1 MEISEILI
9 FIEEYGYLALFVM
22 LSAGTFFI
30 PLPNEV
36 IVMMGGFASSHGIL
50 HPVPAFFSSYLGIM
64 TALTF
69 WFFVGKSFGELA
81 LSFLVRRERAKRRF
95 IKFQQVFARHGDYTL
110 GMTYFFPLLRH
121 LGPVLAGMNKLK
133 FWKFALLAYGSA
145 FLWAILFFC
154 LGNKFGSSIDA
165 VNGYL
170 TRFGPFFIGAGCL
183 LFLSIIF
190 IRYYRRKKMRSR

>member
-1 MEISEILI
+1 MEISEILV

-69 WFFVGKSFGELA
+69 WFLIGKSFGELA
-81 LSFLVRRERAKRRF
+81 LSFLVRRERAQRRF
-95 IKFQQVFARHGDYTL
+95 IKFQQLFARHGDYTL

-133 FWKFALLAYGSA
+133 FWKFALLAYGSS

-154 LGNKFGSSIDA
+154 MGNKFGASIDA

-170 TRFGPFFIGAGCL
+170 SRFGPFFIGVGCI
-183 LFLSIIF
+183 LFLSIIL
-190 IRYYRRKKMRSR
+190 IRYYRRKKLRSP